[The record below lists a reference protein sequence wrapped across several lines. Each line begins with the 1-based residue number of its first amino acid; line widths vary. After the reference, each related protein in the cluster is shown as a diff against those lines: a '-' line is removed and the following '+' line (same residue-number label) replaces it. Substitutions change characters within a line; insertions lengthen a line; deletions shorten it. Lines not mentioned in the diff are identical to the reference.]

1 MIYLP
6 EKKIGK
12 KIFSLREGT
21 FKGKVDIKG
30 IKEVN
35 WKANFNVTDS
45 FPGSTLLLRTVV
57 AIDKGYSGRSV
68 YWDRNETDM
77 TDK

>member
-6 EKKIGK
+6 EKKIKK
-12 KIFSLREGT
+12 KIFWVREGT

-35 WKANFNVTDS
+35 LKANFNVTDS
-45 FPGSTLLLRTVV
+45 FPGSTLLSRTAV

-68 YWDRNETDM
+68 YWDRNETDR
-77 TDK
+77 

>member
-6 EKKIGK
+6 EKKIENFF
-12 KIFSLREGT
+12 FSLREGT
-21 FKGKVDIKG
+21 FKGKLDIKG

-35 WKANFNVTDS
+35 WKANFNVTDR
-45 FPGSTLLLRTVV
+45 FPGSTLLSRTAV

-68 YWDRNETDM
+68 Y
-77 TDK
+77 